1 MIGPKD
7 FIKLAERLTFFY
19 VLMFAYEPVV
29 IVTKRKFS
37 LSKDYQIWSN
47 GLYLAA
53 SPLSKMLRDLEAK

>member
-37 LSKDYQIWSN
+37 LSKDYQI
-47 GLYLAA
+47 
-53 SPLSKMLRDLEAK
+53 